1 MEMKESLY
9 ERMLGMLERLNSRIE
24 QLEKHIEEYK
34 DSNDFENA
42 MKCDIKRTQLLLVQ
56 AEIRR
61 ELF

>member
-1 MEMKESLY
+1 
-9 ERMLGMLERLNSRIE
+9 MLTMLERLNERIE
-24 QLEKHIEEYK
+24 QLEKHIKEYK
-34 DSNDFENA
+34 DANDFENA